1 MKIRTRAVSPL
12 KNGRPI
18 ALYWF
23 IYFTGLGVFFPY
35 YALYLRENAGLSGT
49 EVGIVM
55 ASIRLVALVAQPFW
69 GNFADRTGARPAV
82 LAVLTLAT
90 ALSQI
95 GLLWA
100 DGFVQLLAATC
111 AMSVFASAVLP
122 ISFSVAFALL
132 RDSGPHS
139 FGLARVWGTVGFLIG
154 VAAFPPL
161 LDRFQREGAV
171 PAPNGAGEAGLEA
184 IFVVFAVISVVAA
197 ASCVLLP
204 RRGAMEARAE
214 AGDWRELW
222 TNPAM
227 VRLLIVSFLAYLFL
241 HGPIEMF
248 PLFVTSRG
256 GNLDTIGRMWVVMLV
271 LEIPLVALAGA
282 GMQRL
287 GARALLMIGIAAGG
301 IRWLVCVATTD
312 TFIIYAVQSLHGV
325 VVTGLLL
332 GGPLYLEKIVPER
345 LRSTAQSALATVGVG
360 AGGLL
365 SSVITGWL
373 IDRVGID
380 VAFFAGGAGGL
391 VLGLS
396 LRRLLP
402 RV

>member
-1 MKIRTRAVSPL
+1 M
-12 KNGRPI
+12 KNGRSI

-35 YALYLRENAGLSGT
+35 YAMYLRENAGLTGT
-49 EVGIVM
+49 QVGIVM
-55 ASIRLVALVAQPFW
+55 ASIRLVALIAQPFW
-69 GNFADRTGARPAV
+69 GNVADRTGARPAV
-82 LAVLTLAT
+82 LAFLTLAT
-90 ALSQI
+90 ALSQF

-100 DGFVQLLAATC
+100 EGFAQLLLATC
-111 AMSVFASAVLP
+111 AMSIFASAVLP

-132 RDSGPHS
+132 SSSGPHG

-161 LDRFQREGAV
+161 LELYQSHLPEARA
-171 PAPNGAGEAGLEA
+171 AAGEVGLEA
-184 IFVVFAVISVVAA
+184 MFVVFAALSVIAA
-197 ASCVLLP
+197 ASCLLMP
-204 RRGAMEARAE
+204 RGGEVNTRAE
-214 AGDWRELW
+214 SGDWRALLA
-222 TNPAM
+222 NPAM

-248 PLFVTSRG
+248 PIFVTSRG
-256 GNLDTIGRMWVVMLV
+256 GNLDTVGRMWVVMLA

-282 GMQRL
+282 GVQRL
-287 GARALLMIGIAAGG
+287 GARALLAIGTAAGG
-301 IRWLVCVATTD
+301 LRWLICVATTD
-312 TFIIYAVQSLHGV
+312 TALLYAVQLLHGV

-332 GGPLYLEKIVPER
+332 GGPLYLEKIVPDR
-345 LRSTAQSALATVGVG
+345 LRSTAQSALATIGVG

-365 SSVITGWL
+365 SSVATGWM
-373 IDRVGID
+373 IDRAGID
-380 VAFFAGGAGGL
+380 TAFLIGGAGGL
-391 VLGLS
+391 LLGLS